1 MVQLIQPI
9 QRTQG
14 RSLCLKMAQ
23 GKALSGFQEELQRQI
38 DTHKPQEVRCSSP
51 SLAPK
56 GGRGLIHLGT
66 ISQKTP
72 TVSHLLVSHPEYHR
86 DCWKIVHSEINSQKA
101 FRSLCEGEDIFID
114 PDTME
119 LVWGDQ
125 AASARGKS
133 AAEDVAPPDSS
144 DGAKAPEQKHASF
157 QDTRNALTGTPSAGF
172 GSGSLVS
179 ALKQYMGTPYQRL
192 NCYEFVVEGL
202 KEMGVRYGGQGG
214 LQDHLIHAAVDQ
226 GLPMNAYLTGNGL
239 IEASS
244 TTVFDRT
251 IAEVEGTQSRADQLW
266 EDLKPHLEQGLIL
279 SFSTGGR
286 GHTGVVS
293 RYGNRWTFLNSGD
306 LDNDVRSATRR
317 KGVGEEDLRS
327 ELSNWLRGAE
337 RRGEPLRITLGRL
350 NRDKLMAFLNGPST
364 GRTI

>member
-1 MVQLIQPI
+1 
-9 QRTQG
+9 
-14 RSLCLKMAQ
+14 
-23 GKALSGFQEELQRQI
+23 
-38 DTHKPQEVRCSSP
+38 
-51 SLAPK
+51 
-56 GGRGLIHLGT
+56 
-66 ISQKTP
+66 
-72 TVSHLLVSHPEYHR
+72 
-86 DCWKIVHSEINSQKA
+86 
-101 FRSLCEGEDIFID
+101 
-114 PDTME
+114 
-119 LVWGDQ
+119 
-125 AASARGKS
+125 
-133 AAEDVAPPDSS
+133 
-144 DGAKAPEQKHASF
+144 
-157 QDTRNALTGTPSAGF
+157 
-172 GSGSLVS
+172 
-179 ALKQYMGTPYQRL
+179 MGTPYQRL
-192 NCYEFVVEGL
+192 NWDEFVVEGL

-251 IAEVEGTQSRADQLW
+251 IAEVEGAQSRVDQLW
-266 EDLKPHLEQGLIL
+266 EDLKPHLEQGLLL

-293 RYGNRWTFLNSGD
+293 RYGKRWTFLNSGD